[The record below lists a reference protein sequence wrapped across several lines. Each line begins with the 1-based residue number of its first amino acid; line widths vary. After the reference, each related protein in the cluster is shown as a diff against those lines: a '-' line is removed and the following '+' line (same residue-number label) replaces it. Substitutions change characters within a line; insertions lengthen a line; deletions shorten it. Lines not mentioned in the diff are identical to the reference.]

1 MQHRRER
8 TPKEK
13 SKTRQASSNRTSIS
27 STAYHDIKAAVDRI
41 LEQKNRHKEPHRSR
55 NVIANT
61 QVVRPPVHQPIMN
74 NFIVVNHNYTPIME
88 KISLK
93 K

>member
-1 MQHRRER
+1 MQHRKEK

-13 SKTRQASSNRTSIS
+13 SRTKQTSSNRSSIS

-41 LEQKNRHKEPHRSR
+41 IDQKSRHKEPHRSR

-61 QVVRPPVHQPIMN
+61 QVVRPSVHQPVMN
-74 NFIVVNHNYTPIME
+74 NFIVVNHNYTPMME
-88 KISLK
+88 KFSLK